1 MFGRTVSSGGR
12 FAGLLI
18 MTLIILAALVVGLR
32 LLRKWSSDE
41 VHFSRDIPH
50 SESKLHALPWRRATE
65 EQRLVSVS

>member
-18 MTLIILAALVVGLR
+18 MTLIILAALVAGLR

-41 VHFSRDIPH
+41 VHFSRDIP
-50 SESKLHALPWRRATE
+50 PF
-65 EQRLVSVS
+65 